1 MKNEVKVVMG
11 KYELGRTLGEGG
23 FSTVK
28 FARHVE
34 TGRPFAIKILDRHSV
49 LARKF
54 HDQLKREIGSLKQ
67 LKHPNIVRLHE
78 VSASQTKIYIVL
90 EYVSRGELYNVIA
103 DKGRLSE
110 QEGRRIFQQIIDAVS
125 YCHDKGVYH
134 RDLKPENVLVDAKG
148 NIKITD
154 FGLSAQP
161 QHLGK
166 DGLLHTTC
174 GSPNYVAPEVFL
186 NRGYDGSLSDI
197 WSCGVIL
204 YVILTGD
211 LPFDEKNIALLSQ
224 KIVRGDLR
232 IPKWLSP
239 EAQNILK
246 RMLDPRPITRLNMA
260 GIKAHEWFRQ
270 DYTPTVP
277 FEDEEECTAIRDANV
292 STREQEEEER
302 ISPTEINAFQLIGMS
317 SYLDLS
323 GFFEKEDASERK
335 IRFTSTHSPMELFH
349 KVEVIATAMGFQVLQ
364 ANGKLKVIQRRKTTV
379 SPRRIPSLL
388 VSAEVFKI
396 SPSLY
401 VVELEKSC
409 GDSLLYRKLCGKLSE
424 DLGVCKC
431 QLLHKTQSCPLE
443 RELPL
448 CAL

>member
-1 MKNEVKVVMG
+1 MKKEVKVVMG
-11 KYELGRTLGEGG
+11 KYEIGRTLGEGG

-34 TGRPFAIKILDRHSV
+34 TGRSFAIKILDRHSV

-134 RDLKPENVLVDAKG
+134 RDLKPENVLVDANG

-239 EAQNILK
+239 GAQDILK

-260 GIKAHEWFRQ
+260 GIKAHDWFRQ

-277 FEDEEECTAIRDANV
+277 FEDEQECTTIRDASV
-292 STREQEEEER
+292 STRQEEEER

-335 IRFTSTHSPMELFH
+335 IRFTSTYSPMELFH

-364 ANGKLKVIQRRKTTV
+364 ANGKLKVIQRRKTTL
-379 SPRRIPSLL
+379 SSRRIPSLL
-388 VSAEVFKI
+388 VSTEVFKI